1 MKQTP
6 RLPLKLPTRSVA
18 ENTAAGEDIGAP
30 VVATD
35 VDSGDTLTYTL
46 GGTDAASFDID
57 PDTGQLKTKEE
68 LNYEVVPA
76 KTSYMVTVTVTDGK
90 DAEGNVDTAA
100 DDTITV
106 TITVTD
112 VNEAPEFADET
123 ATRSIAENTAT
134 DMAIGDPVAAM
145 EDVDSDDTLTYTLGG
160 TDAASFDIDP
170 DTGQL
175 KTNVALDFE
184 TQTDYEVTVTATDTG
199 GETDTITVTINVAN
213 VSVADGDTVVANSAP
228 VFDDGPS
235 TTREIAENTA
245 AGEAIGAPVVAT
257 DVDSDDTLA
266 YTLGGTHAA
275 SFAIVGTSGQL
286 QTRAALDY
294 ETKASYMVTVTV
306 GDGTAEDSI
315 DVTITVTDDPSD
327 DDTTVNNP
335 PTFDVSSPVSYSIV
349 AGGSGRPVGSPTA
362 TDPEG
367 DPLTYAIT
375 SGNTARLFAIDTS
388 DRTVDN

>member
-1 MKQTP
+1 
-6 RLPLKLPTRSVA
+6 
-18 ENTAAGEDIGAP
+18 
-30 VVATD
+30 
-35 VDSGDTLTYTL
+35 
-46 GGTDAASFDID
+46 
-57 PDTGQLKTKEE
+57 
-68 LNYEVVPA
+68 
-76 KTSYMVTVTVTDGK
+76 
-90 DAEGNVDTAA
+90 
-100 DDTITV
+100 
-106 TITVTD
+106 
-112 VNEAPEFADET
+112 
-123 ATRSIAENTAT
+123 
-134 DMAIGDPVAAM
+134 M
-145 EDVDSDDTLTYTLGG
+145 EDVDSGDTLTYTLGG

-213 VSVADGDTVVANSAP
+213 VSVADGDTEVANSAP
-228 VFDDGPS
+228 AFDDGPS
-235 TTREIAENTA
+235 TTRSVAENTA
-245 AGEAIGAPVVAT
+245 AGEAIGSPVAAM
-257 DVDSDDTLA
+257 DADSDDTLA

-275 SFAIVGTSGQL
+275 SFAIVEYIWAVANQGMHWT
-286 QTRAALDY
+286 Y

-335 PTFDVSSPVSYSIV
+335 PTFDVSSPVSDSIV
-349 AGGSGRPVGSPTA
+349 AGGSGRPVDSPTA

-367 DPLTYAIT
+367 DPLTYAIS

-388 DRTVDN
+388 NRTVDN